1 MLGSI
6 PITPGGLGLVE
17 LGLTTVLVGF
27 GGNRAGVVAAV
38 LLYRFLTIV
47 PTLVVGAAAAATWRR
62 HRRRRPEACREL
74 RLAAAPPG
82 SPPE

>member
-47 PTLVVGAAAAATWRR
+47 PTLAVGAAAAATWRR
-62 HRRRRPEACREL
+62 HRRADPTLPDPASP
-74 RLAAAPPG
+74 APPG
-82 SPPE
+82 SPLE